1 MKIGVKPSPVVL
13 LLCGAFLIS
22 FSGVLVKTS
31 HVSPSVSA
39 FYRVL
44 IGGLFLLPVC
54 IAKKEFKKKSL
65 ENILLGILCGLLFA
79 LDLGAWHLSI
89 HFIGP
94 GLATILGN
102 FQVFVLSVAGVILY
116 KEKLSLKFIL
126 SVPTAFLG
134 LFLLVGM
141 DAHHL
146 SEQYYLG
153 VALGLVT
160 AVFYS
165 MFLLLL
171 RKLQSLSAEYSL
183 VYYLLLLS
191 FSCAAFLGGK
201 AFFFGESFGIKDTQ
215 TWLSLITLGLMIQAV
230 AWVLISSALPRVK
243 ASHAGLILL
252 LQPSLAFVW
261 DVLFFDR
268 QTGIMG
274 WTGFFIVLIAI
285 YSGMRHKL

>member
-1 MKIGVKPSPVVL
+1 MKIVAKPGPVAL
-13 LLCGAFLIS
+13 LLGGAFLIS

-39 FYRVL
+39 FYRVFT
-44 IGGLFLLPVC
+44 GGLFLLPIC
-54 IAKKEFKKKSL
+54 IVKKEFKKKSL
-65 ENILLGILCGLLFA
+65 KNSMLGILCGLLFA
-79 LDLGAWHLSI
+79 LDLGCWHLSI
-89 HFIGP
+89 HYIGP

-102 FQVFVLSVAGVILY
+102 FQVFVLSIAGVIFY
-116 KEKLSLKFIL
+116 KETLSLRFML

-134 LFLLVGM
+134 LFLLVGL

-146 SEQYYLG
+146 PEKYYLG
-153 VALGLVT
+153 VVLGLVT

-171 RKLQSLSAEYSL
+171 RKLQSSSTEYSL
-183 VYYLLLLS
+183 VYYLVLLS
-191 FSCAAFLGGK
+191 FSCAVFLGGK
-201 AFFFGESFGIKDTQ
+201 AFFFGESFDIKDIQ
-215 TWLSLITLGLMIQAV
+215 TWLSLITLGIMIQAL
-230 AWVLISSALPRVK
+230 AWILISSALPRVK
-243 ASHAGLILL
+243 PSHAGLILL
-252 LQPSLAFVW
+252 LQPSCAFLW

-274 WTGFFIVLIAI
+274 WSGFFIVLIAI